1 MYGSCGASTLVV
13 QHEFNTRKFASVSNS
28 REITPYDMAPLKRKT
43 RDAEHTLRSR
53 KKIKKQKEYHSSSE
67 ESDDEAD
74 EPQEDPQGAASDA
87 EDDDV
92 QDPASSESP
101 SDDSDAQAEPRRKRD
116 DPAAFALSISKILNA
131 KLTTAKRDDPVLSR
145 SKKASEAAKEIS
157 ESRLEAKAKHKLREE
172 KKAKLESGRVRDV
185 LGLNSEEVSTENVM
199 AREKGYKKLAQRG
212 VVRMFNAIRAAQVLG
227 EKAAKEA
234 HATGV
239 VGIDQRQKKVNEM
252 SKKGFLDLIASGGKT

>member
-13 QHEFNTRKFASVSNS
+13 QYEFNTRKFTSVSNS
-28 REITPYDMAPLKRKT
+28 SKITPFDMAPLKRKT
-43 RDAEHTLRSR
+43 RDAEHTVRSR

-67 ESDDEAD
+67 ESDDQAD
-74 EPQEDPQGAASDA
+74 EPQNPQDAASDA

-92 QDPASSESP
+92 QDPASSESL

-145 SKKASEAAKEIS
+145 SKEASEAVKEIS

-185 LGLNSEEVSTENVM
+185 LGLNSEEVSTENTM
-199 AREKGYKKLAQRG
+199 AREKGYRKLAQRG

-234 HATGV
+234 HAAGV